1 MTATAPTNVTD
12 MENGT
17 HASADGLMF
26 AVVAQIDGQGN
37 YHPVTGDAF
46 AGWSV
51 ADATINEA
59 STSKDAIVTAAK
71 ASGYQFLLGSGGAYQ
86 VTIDDLPG
94 DINTYEYMIE
104 QAGGDTGT
112 AQYAVKYYWSDAT
125 SIDDL
130 SSSNQI
136 VEINPGAG
144 GSFERIF
151 SVTLSIPNIKNELS
165 LVKTDEDGTGLENAT
180 QRSQSVCLCFGG
192 A

>member
-1 MTATAPTNVTD
+1 
-12 MENGT
+12 
-17 HASADGLMF
+17 MF
-26 AVVAQIDGQGN
+26 AVVAQIDEQGN
-37 YHPVTGDAF
+37 YHAVTGDAF

-51 ADATINEA
+51 ADATINNA
-59 STSKDAIVTAAK
+59 STSKDAIVTATK
-71 ASGYQFLLGSGGAYQ
+71 AAGYQFLLGSGGAYQ

-130 SSSNQI
+130 SSNNQI
-136 VEINPGAG
+136 VEIDPDAED
-144 GSFERIF
+144 SFERIF

-165 LVKTDEDGTGLENAT
+165 LVKL
-180 QRSQSVCLCFGG
+180 SLIHI
-192 A
+192 